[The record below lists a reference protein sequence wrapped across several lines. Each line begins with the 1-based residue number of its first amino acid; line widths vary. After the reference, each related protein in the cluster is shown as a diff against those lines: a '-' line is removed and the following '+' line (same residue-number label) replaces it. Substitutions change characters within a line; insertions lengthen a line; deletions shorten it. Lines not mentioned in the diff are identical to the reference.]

1 MRLETS
7 VGEDIEQLELS
18 YVAGGNAKG
27 DHNFGEKTLIKLK
40 MHLPYDSA
48 IPLPDFYLR
57 DSAEL

>member
-27 DHNFGEKTLIKLK
+27 DHNFGKKNSYKVKDALTI
-40 MHLPYDSA
+40 
-48 IPLPDFYLR
+48 
-57 DSAEL
+57 